1 MPEPFTNLAIER
13 EQGVATL
20 RLDRPEKLNALHRA
34 LWHSIPEAVA
44 ALDRDPDVRVIVLA
58 GNGKAFCAGIDL
70 VDHASGLAGGS
81 LSGIEGS
88 AVAQRRQLYD
98 DIRAYQRTASCFADT
113 NKPVIA
119 AVHGACL
126 GGGMDLITACDIR
139 LASADATFSVR
150 ETRIAMVADVGS
162 LQRLPRLV
170 GEGVARELI
179 YTGRTFQGREAA
191 LMGLVNASYPSA
203 DALFSEVDKIA
214 RTIASK
220 SPLALRGCKESIL
233 FTRDNPIATALNHV
247 ATWNA
252 GMLDSDDFREAMAA
266 FRDKR
271 DPDFRD

>member
-1 MPEPFTNLAIER
+1 
-13 EQGVATL
+13 
-20 RLDRPEKLNALHRA
+20 
-34 LWHSIPEAVA
+34 
-44 ALDRDPDVRVIVLA
+44 
-58 GNGKAFCAGIDL
+58 
-70 VDHASGLAGGS
+70 
-81 LSGIEGS
+81 
-88 AVAQRRQLYD
+88 
-98 DIRAYQRTASCFADT
+98 
-113 NKPVIA
+113 
-119 AVHGACL
+119 
-126 GGGMDLITACDIR
+126 MDLITACDIR

>member
-1 MPEPFTNLAIER
+1 MKFETLALPIEAGIATLSFNRPKKANALSFVAWKELREALEAIDANRAARVVVLRGSGAHFTAGMDLELLSAVDGSSAHRREELRKWIIDIQDDVTAIER
-13 EQGVATL
+13 C
-20 RLDRPEKLNALHRA
+20 R
-34 LWHSIPEAVA
+34 
-44 ALDRDPDVRVIVLA
+44 
-58 GNGKAFCAGIDL
+58 
-70 VDHASGLAGGS
+70 
-81 LSGIEGS
+81 
-88 AVAQRRQLYD
+88 
-98 DIRAYQRTASCFADT
+98 
-113 NKPVIA
+113 KPVIA
-119 AVHGACL
+119 AIHGYCL
-126 GGGMDLITACDIR
+126 GGGVDIATACDLR
-139 LASADATFSVR
+139 YTCDDATFSVK
-150 ETRIAMVADVGS
+150 EIDLAITADVGTI
-162 LQRLPRLV
+162 QRLPRLV